1 MIRRFL
7 KEKNVTWEFLWSE
20 VWNLFKF
27 GVVGGTS
34 LGINAGVYA
43 LLSRVLWTEGNR
55 TFESVIAVTIS
66 AVYNFTM
73 HRTWTFKARGFNARM
88 VARYIGV
95 VVAGSALT
103 GTLFY
108 IGHEVLKIYDFI
120 VLVGSAFL
128 VAGVSY
134 FTHRLYTFH
143 PRHDAA

>member
-7 KEKNVTWEFLWSE
+7 KEKNVTWEKLWSE

-27 GVVGGTS
+27 GVVGSSS

-43 LLSRVLWTEGNR
+43 LLSRVLWTSGDR
-55 TFESVIAVTIS
+55 TLESIISVSVS
-66 AVYNFTM
+66 AVYNFTL

-103 GTLFY
+103 GALFY
-108 IGHEVLKIYDFI
+108 IGHEILRIYDFI
-120 VLVGSAFL
+120 VLVGSALL

-134 FTHRLYTFH
+134 VTHRLYTFH
-143 PRHDAA
+143 PRHDAS